1 MATIRLNRR
10 GSSIW
15 DIEQR
20 DLDVDCAELSQLE
33 DSSRSERS
41 LLITRRAE
49 EEEGKLASKRQAA
62 IDARMGSVRGA
73 LVLRLEESSV
83 LIPESLLTAAH
94 LVASTAN
101 TAGSVCY
108 WAGLYSPGSA
118 LFNVGC
124 SLASVVTACDL
135 ARVSHERFE
144 SQFIV
149 VDRFQ
154 AESSLASTRKRNIIR
169 QEQENA
175 MLALRMFIVAPLCY
189 DVGVLAYYDEVILPD
204 SILFVASLLFVA
216 GSYALIVGYPSYSPT
231 LANSIRNPNP
241 NSMYSLT
248 SDLDRLTLT
257 LGACL
262 TR

>member
-10 GSSIW
+10 GAATQ

-20 DLDVDCAELSQLE
+20 DSDITVAELSQME
-33 DSSRSERS
+33 DSATTESSRTLLTTLREESEV
-41 LLITRRAE
+41 
-49 EEEGKLASKRQAA
+49 KLARKRQAA

-73 LVLRLEESSV
+73 LVIRLEESSV

-101 TAGSVCY
+101 TAGSVAY

-144 SQFIV
+144 SQFTII
-149 VDRFQ
+149 DRFH
-154 AESSLASTRKRNIIR
+154 AGGSLASTRKQTLMRH
-169 QEQENA
+169 EQDNT

-189 DVGVLAYYDEVILPD
+189 DVGVIAYYDEVTLPD
-204 SILFVASLLFVA
+204 SLLYAASLLFVA
-216 GSYALIVGYPSYSPT
+216 GSYALIIGYPSYSLI
-231 LANSIRNPNP
+231 LANSIRDPNP
-241 NSMYSLT
+241 TLCT
-248 SDLDRLTLT
+248 HLTLT
-257 LGACL
+257 LSP
-262 TR
+262 

>member
-10 GSSIW
+10 GAATQ

-20 DLDVDCAELSQLE
+20 DSDITVAELSQME
-33 DSSRSERS
+33 DSATTESSRTLLTTLREESEV
-41 LLITRRAE
+41 
-49 EEEGKLASKRQAA
+49 KLANKRQAA

-73 LVLRLEESSV
+73 LVFRLEESSV

-101 TAGSVCY
+101 TAGSVAY

-144 SQFIV
+144 SQFTII
-149 VDRFQ
+149 DRFH
-154 AESSLASTRKRNIIR
+154 AGGSLASTRKQTLMRH
-169 QEQENA
+169 EQDNT

-189 DVGVLAYYDEVILPD
+189 DVGVIAYYDEVILPD
-204 SILFVASLLFVA
+204 SLLYAASLLFVA
-216 GSYALIVGYPSYSPT
+216 GSYALIIGYPSYSLI
-231 LANSIRNPNP
+231 LANSIRDP
-241 NSMYSLT
+241 T
-248 SDLDRLTLT
+248 VTLT
-257 LGACL
+257 LCTHLPL
-262 TR
+262 TSSP